1 MSFATTEILEPAGP
15 RRRFS
20 VAEKLSIVAE
30 TRRPGTRFV
39 DVCRRYRLRAGQL
52 YKWRRLVELGV
63 IGIPGT
69 SELPSFV
76 AVEVRDAS
84 SGAGEPN
91 HEARRD
97 AVGPISTPLSC
108 QRWNVGMIEID
119 IGHGRCVRVDATV
132 NADALARVLSVV
144 DRR

>member
-1 MSFATTEILEPAGP
+1 MSFATTEILEPAGL

-30 TRRPGTRFV
+30 TRQPGTRFV

-76 AVEVRDAS
+76 AVEVREAS
-84 SGAGEPN
+84 SGAGEPI
-91 HEARRD
+91 HEAPRD
-97 AVGPISTPLSC
+97 AVGPISTPLLC

-119 IGHGRCVRVDATV
+119 IGHGRFVRVDAHV
-132 NADALARVLSVV
+132 NADALARVLSVL

>member
-30 TRRPGTRFV
+30 TRQPGTRFV

-76 AVEVRDAS
+76 AVEVREAS
-84 SGAGEPN
+84 SGAGEAP
-91 HEARRD
+91 RD
-97 AVGPISTPLSC
+97 AVGPISPLLC

-119 IGHGRCVRVDATV
+119 IGDGRFVRVDAHV
-132 NADALARVLSVV
+132 NADALARVLSVL